1 MKNKI
6 ILMLS
11 LIAITSLYSQELD
24 QSFLDSMPEDIKKDL
39 IEKNAKQGL
48 KSKQNYKPYL
58 YF

>member
-24 QSFLDSMPEDIKKDL
+24 QNFLDSMPEDIKKRF
-39 IEKNAKQGL
+39 N
-48 KSKQNYKPYL
+48 
-58 YF
+58 